1 MTPPTPLSPS
11 TGLNVLHLFCRATGP
26 VDAREVND
34 AVEHARAGGLQV
46 VTAAIM
52 GAKADLCVMV
62 LGEDLWDLRRLQT
75 RLQGAGLAVAE
86 SYVSVTEVSEYAG
99 GMPEKMIH
107 DRLFPVLPPEGMSA
121 FCFYPMSKRRGEQN
135 NWYALP
141 YERREQLMREHG
153 LSGRNFRGRVLQ
165 VVTGSTGLDD
175 WEWGVTLFAVH
186 VDDLKDCVYTMRYD
200 EASTLYGEFGA
211 FYTGLVGTV
220 DEVLAATSPAR
231 GR

>member
-1 MTPPTPLSPS
+1 MNSPNPLVASR
-11 TGLNVLHLFCRATGP
+11 GLNVVHLFCHPEGE
-26 VDAREVND
+26 VDAGAVRKAVDD
-34 AVEHARAGGLQV
+34 AVVAGLQV

-52 GAKADLCVMV
+52 GAKADTCFMV
-62 LGEDLWDLRRLQT
+62 LGEDLWDLRKFQSKI
-75 RLQGAGLAVAE
+75 QGAGFKVAE

-99 GMPEKMIH
+99 GMPEKMIN
-107 DRLFPVLPPEGMSA
+107 DRLFPVLPPEGMRA
-121 FCFYPMSKRRGEQN
+121 FCFYPMSKRRGDEH

-141 YERREQLMREHG
+141 YEEREQLMRQHG
-153 LSGRNFRGRVLQ
+153 TSGRNFRGRIVQ

-175 WEWGVTLFAVH
+175 WEWGVTLFGVH

-220 DEVLAATSPAR
+220 DEVLDATTA
-231 GR
+231 

>member
-1 MTPPTPLSPS
+1 MNSPTPVIASR
-11 TGLNVLHLFCRATGP
+11 GLNVVHLFCHPEGV
-26 VDAREVND
+26 VDAGAVRKAVED
-34 AVEHARAGGLQV
+34 AVAAGLQV

-52 GAKADLCVMV
+52 GAKADTCFMV
-62 LGEDLWDLRRLQT
+62 LGENLWDLRKFQSKI
-75 RLQGAGLAVAE
+75 QGAGFKVAE

-99 GMPEKMIH
+99 GMPEKMIN
-107 DRLFPVLPPEGMSA
+107 DRLFPVLPPEGMRA
-121 FCFYPMSKRRGEQN
+121 FCFYPMSKRRGDEH

-141 YERREQLMREHG
+141 YEEREQLMRQHG
-153 LSGRNFRGRVLQ
+153 TSGRNFRGRILQ

-175 WEWGVTLFAVH
+175 WEWGVTLFGVH

-220 DEVLAATSPAR
+220 DEVLDATTA
-231 GR
+231 